1 LSYPHRYGP
10 PRTFELVSARAP
22 RLFFEILAE
31 FKGPQ
36 GWATTWDE
44 LGWKGDLNYH
54 VGGYKS
60 PKEGQKA
67 NLVNRMSANPSHLGS
82 IDPFISDMVHAT
94 DESMDEPGGRRFK
107 TCLSYQKNRTILIQF
122 VA

>member
-1 LSYPHRYGP
+1 VKAFERPSSVWPT

-22 RLFFEILAE
+22 RPFFEILAE

-44 LGWKGDLNYH
+44 LSWKGDLKYH
-54 VGGYKS
+54 MGGYKS

-67 NLVNRMSANPSHLGS
+67 NLVNRMSATPSHLG
-82 IDPFISDMVHAT
+82 
-94 DESMDEPGGRRFK
+94 
-107 TCLSYQKNRTILIQF
+107 
-122 VA
+122 